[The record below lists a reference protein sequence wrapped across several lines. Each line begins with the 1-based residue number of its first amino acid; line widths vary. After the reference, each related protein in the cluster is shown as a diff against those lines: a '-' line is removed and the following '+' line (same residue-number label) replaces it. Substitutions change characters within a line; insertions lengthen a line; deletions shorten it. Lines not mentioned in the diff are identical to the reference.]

1 LALCSSRI
9 AFIAASIICSVIA
22 ASPLIAASIQ
32 PWRYW
37 LGLCSNNCPTLD
49 LGFAAS
55 VCADGNT
62 SKAAARWLS
71 LLHPA
76 AWAAKCEHGETATR

>member
-1 LALCSSRI
+1 M
-9 AFIAASIICSVIA
+9 V

-37 LGLCSNNCPTLD
+37 RGLCSNNCPTLD

-55 VCADGNT
+55 GGVDGNT
-62 SKAAARWLS
+62 SKAAARLLS